1 MQSTNPINLI
11 ERKRKRKRKQNNQI
25 SNNYELN
32 STNSNEIK
40 NNKNNNDVCEF
51 ILPFNSEDTIFV
63 NDNPKFEFKED
74 IVKPNISNSEFNLI
88 YEVFNSILNNNPY
101 LVLSN
106 NSYLS
111 LDIIDI
117 KSKNIINRLKGH
129 EITITKIRYFLNGE
143 NKKEYLLSSS
153 FKNIITWDIQNSY
166 NIEYKINIFN
176 NSFYTYNSLLL
187 FNIKNE
193 SIIISSCSGWETTKI
208 YSLNNHHFIKE
219 IKNTISNFTL
229 CILYWYNKKDNCS
242 YFIEICKDFIYIYN
256 ITKDKFYIKLYS
268 KNKGEEKLLLITC
281 FESGFLYND
290 EYLCVSSA
298 DGCICIY
305 NLIKKE
311 MERFMNINGS
321 KLYDIIMW
329 DKRYII
335 TADFKNG
342 SVKIIDFEQLRII
355 TDINGSQTQR
365 VKYINKFYHPIYGK
379 SLLTGNTDGS
389 LKLWVS

>member
-1 MQSTNPINLI
+1 MQGTNLLSLI
-11 ERKRKRKRKQNNQI
+11 ERKRKRKQNNLI
-25 SNNYELN
+25 SSINKSN
-32 STNSNEIK
+32 SINSNGIK
-40 NNKNNNDVCEF
+40 KKGNNNEICEF
-51 ILPFNSEDTIFV
+51 ILPFNGEDTIFV

-74 IVKPNISNSEFNLI
+74 IVKKNISNSEFNLV
-88 YEVFNSILNNNPY
+88 YEIFNSIIDNNPY

-106 NSYLS
+106 NSYFS

-117 KSKNIINRLKGH
+117 TNNNIINRLKGH
-129 EITITKIRYFLNGE
+129 EITITKIRYFLNWE
-143 NKKEYLLSSS
+143 NKKEYILSSS

-193 SIIISSCSGWETTKI
+193 NIIISSCSGWETTKI
-208 YSLNNHHFIKE
+208 YSLNNHHFTKE
-219 IKNTISNFTL
+219 IKNTISNFTFN
-229 CILYWYNKKDNCS
+229 IIYWYNKKDNCS

-256 ITKDKFYIKLYS
+256 ITKDKFYVKLYA
-268 KNKGEEKLLLITC
+268 KHNGGEKLLLITC

-311 MERFMNINGS
+311 LERFMNINGS

-329 DKRYII
+329 DERYII

-355 TDINGSQTQR
+355 TDINGNRAQG
-365 VKYINKFYHPIYGK
+365 VKYIKKFYHPIYGN
-379 SLLTGNTDGS
+379 SLLTGNTDRT
-389 LKLWVS
+389 LKLWIC